1 VKGKMAKKRR
11 RTKKAQSDHEAEE
24 IVSELEGLVAP
35 PRKSGGERVQERSEE
50 VKDAAGRPP
59 VVFGPTGP
67 TMEGRKRPTP
77 GVFGPGANGPKKLNE
92 EFLEKKSKAEEGGIE
107 PAATPTG
114 FSEPPR
120 PSGGVAL
127 PDAVKARRRLERGK

>member
-1 VKGKMAKKRR
+1 MAKDERKK
-11 RTKKAQSDHEAEE
+11 TKKAQGDREAEE
-24 IVSELEGLVAP
+24 IVSDLEGMVVASP
-35 PRKSGGERVQERSEE
+35 TKKKGGVERVQDRADE

-59 VVFGPTGP
+59 VVFGPAGP
-67 TMEGRKRPTP
+67 TTEGPKPPTP
-77 GVFGPGANGPKKLNE
+77 GVCGPGPAGSKKLNE

-127 PDAVKARRRLERGK
+127 PDAAKARRRLERGK

>member
-1 VKGKMAKKRR
+1 MAKNRR
-11 RTKKAQSDHEAEE
+11 QTKKAQNDNEAEE

-35 PRKSGGERVQERSEE
+35 PRKSGPERVQERSEE
-50 VKDAAGRPP
+50 VRDAAGRPP
-59 VVFGPTGP
+59 VVFGPSGQT
-67 TMEGRKRPTP
+67 TEGRKLPTP
-77 GVFGPGANGPKKLNE
+77 GVFGPGGAGPRKLNE
-92 EFLEKKSKAEEGGIE
+92 EFLDKKSKAEEGGIE

-127 PDAVKARRRLERGK
+127 PDAAKARRRLERGK